1 MRKTLLWIV
10 GLLQLVVA
18 AMMLL
23 APQSFYGLVPG
34 VNETGPFNPHF
45 VRDVGAAFLVA
56 GGGLWYARDVGR
68 GRQRW
73 LAPASGAA
81 PSFICGTAW
90 RDASGPCISSRSA
103 ALFGVAVLRCG
114 CMAAPRFNSM

>member
-34 VNETGPFNPHF
+34 
-45 VRDVGAAFLVA
+45 
-56 GGGLWYARDVGR
+56 
-68 GRQRW
+68 
-73 LAPASGAA
+73 
-81 PSFICGTAW
+81 
-90 RDASGPCISSRSA
+90 
-103 ALFGVAVLRCG
+103 
-114 CMAAPRFNSM
+114 